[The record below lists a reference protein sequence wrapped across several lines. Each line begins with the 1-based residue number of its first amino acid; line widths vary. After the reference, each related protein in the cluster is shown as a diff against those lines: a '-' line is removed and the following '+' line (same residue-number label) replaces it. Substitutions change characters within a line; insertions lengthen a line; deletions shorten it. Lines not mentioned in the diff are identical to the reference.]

1 MTREFVFNDRKYAF
15 GKLHNNC
22 ANIVLFGQTSSF
34 LEDLTATINSYA
46 LLNDL
51 KDKDMKDRM
60 DLWDAMDGLLI
71 KRTVKAQF
79 EEQGYR
85 YKTTYPLQ
93 MLDVMAFY
101 EVSKT
106 YQPLVTVEDFETT
119 NLNAERLDELVD
131 IHSKEDPDFFVNLLT
146 KVWLCRLGQY
156 KTNIPEMLKKKISE
170 ARMLAPQELQNLFQ
184 A

>member
-1 MTREFVFNDRKYAF
+1 MTREFTFNDRKYAF

-22 ANIVLFGQTSSF
+22 SNVVLFEQTSSF
-34 LEDLTATINSYA
+34 LEDLTATITSYA
-46 LLNDL
+46 MLNN
-51 KDKDMKDRM
+51 KDMKDRM

-71 KRTVKAQF
+71 KRTVKAQSA
-79 EEQGYR
+79 EQGYR

-106 YQPLVTVEDFETT
+106 YQPLVTVEDFEAT
-119 NLNAERLDELVD
+119 NPNTERLDELID

-156 KTNIPEMLKKKISE
+156 KPNIPEMLKKKISE
-170 ARMLAPQELQNLFQ
+170 ARMLAPQELQNLSQ